1 MFNFS
6 CIWAIYARFGKKM
19 GDCSQLIILQ
29 TLALWLHLALLLLE
43 KNLDAHQVI
52 SILSC
57 FLADKECTYFHIL
70 VDLNFSNWILWIL
83 GDFHLSNWFLGEK
96 NLPSYFS
103 NIAPV
108 QSHLLRQKFATA
120 KWKYV
125 RPGIG
130 VKVTQSTYWK
140 FSSLSHDMIEP
151 RTIFQIIPALHA
163 RQI

>member
-1 MFNFS
+1 MR
-6 CIWAIYARFGKKM
+6 IKW
-19 GDCSQLIILQ
+19 
-29 TLALWLHLALLLLE
+29 LACCHAF
-43 KNLDAHQVI
+43 
-52 SILSC
+52 

-96 NLPSYFS
+96 NFPSYFS

-151 RTIFQIIPALHA
+151 RTSKLSRLSMPDRYKSWSLDQFLIYLLFSRTEFNFKSSATPIYIKNCTKQ
-163 RQI
+163 